1 MNHSHSAPHS
11 VNVQSLSTYGWYL
24 LPEHKQYIWVSGI
37 RTYTDSNTASIST
50 CKWTSVSSPPQKSLL
65 LSSFSLAST
74 RSIFVSINK
83 ARDEIRCHC
92 YNKRI
97 CDNGKNSNA
106 FQDPVPDAC
115 STRRVCLLQK
125 KQEPKCLK
133 YCMIW
138 SSCPHFTRCFY
149 VVFIQESLSENKF
162 SYWTGR
168 F

>member
-1 MNHSHSAPHS
+1 MNICF
-11 VNVQSLSTYGWYL
+11 
-24 LPEHKQYIWVSGI
+24 LPPKKI
-37 RTYTDSNTASIST
+37 
-50 CKWTSVSSPPQKSLL
+50 LL

-168 F
+168 FWWTRHIPTGWKFFYPINNLKEAAKMLTEALANQDTWPRGQF

>member
-1 MNHSHSAPHS
+1 MCRAS
-11 VNVQSLSTYGWYL
+11 VPMAGVCYL
-24 LPEHKQYIWVSGI
+24 NTNNTFGSVESEHTQTVILHLFQVVSEHLFPL
-37 RTYTDSNTASIST
+37 
-50 CKWTSVSSPPQKSLL
+50 PPQKSLL

-74 RSIFVSINK
+74 RPIFVSINK